1 VPLLS
6 RWFIRAALSYLVI
19 GFTLGA
25 LILVQKGI
33 PLHPAFWQLLPAH
46 IECLFLGWTPQLAM
60 GMAFWILPRRLQ
72 GAGRGNEA
80 AAWLAFGLINVGVIM
95 VSVGWTWSAPSFIP
109 LVGRV
114 AEGGAAVAFAVHA
127 WGRLKPLRAR

>member
-46 IECLFLGWTPQLAM
+46 IECLFLGWTLQLAM
-60 GMAFWILPRRLQ
+60 GVAFWILPRHLQ
-72 GAGRGNEA
+72 GSGPGNEA

-95 VSVGWTWSAPSFIP
+95 VSVGWTWGAPSFIP

-114 AEGGAAVAFAVHA
+114 AEAGAAVAFAVHA